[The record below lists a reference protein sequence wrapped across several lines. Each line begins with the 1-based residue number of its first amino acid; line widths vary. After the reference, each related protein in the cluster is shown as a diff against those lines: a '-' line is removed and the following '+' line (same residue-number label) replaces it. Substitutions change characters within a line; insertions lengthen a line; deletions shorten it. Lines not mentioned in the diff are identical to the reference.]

1 MNKLFGVVLW
11 TSETRK
17 VGKFEF
23 FLMFPHQ
30 YLFLYVIILLVD
42 QQFNAGIVVRSGNF
56 EISDRT
62 ELLFCPNYSFL
73 FLLSQQLL
81 NFQTFFFSF
90 SKAYCQVL
98 LASFSNYHLR
108 KHPLHHDWGLAVVSF
123 LKCTVHHRNISNMS
137 SLTFQRVKFIMA

>member
-42 QQFNAGIVVRSGNF
+42 Q
-56 EISDRT
+56 
-62 ELLFCPNYSFL
+62 
-73 FLLSQQLL
+73 
-81 NFQTFFFSF
+81 
-90 SKAYCQVL
+90 
-98 LASFSNYHLR
+98 
-108 KHPLHHDWGLAVVSF
+108 
-123 LKCTVHHRNISNMS
+123 
-137 SLTFQRVKFIMA
+137 